1 MRSGLPLTLGA
12 VGALAVAAALSRS
25 GSRAFGRDGHWGRAG
40 AGVLLTTGQRV
51 LVLLRSEEVTEPGTW
66 NLAGGAVDPGE
77 DPLTAGLRELEEE
90 TGLEIDPDDARVQ
103 GSTVWQSPTSNFRY
117 TTSVVRVPA
126 AMERRFINLNWENDD
141 AQWWTAEDLV
151 NHLDDLHPGL
161 RAALPKLLDSAF
173 DDVLPAVMGEIDVPR
188 RPADAPR
195 APDSP
200 AFRRWFKDSAV
211 VWADGSPR
219 AVYHSGHNTD
229 FEVFDRTR
237 QAGRRAWVKI
247 DTLGSWFA
255 SSDQPLYG
263 RSVRGYWLS
272 LQNPKVFAGPGAW
285 RRMYREAEAMAR
297 KPGSAWA
304 TVYEEQQK
312 KGGFPPYDREALK
325 RGIEQIRVLPKAAV
339 TRLAK
344 AYGVDLGHRDLPDA
358 LWSAIATNAV
368 EDYRAAL
375 RRQGHDGI
383 FITGDDFDSN
393 QADAWIALEPT
404 QIKALDNAGT
414 FDPEDPRVSA
424 NRRESRA
431 TVRPPAAFRDLAAW
445 TAWART
451 EGVELRLAK
460 TPSYTVEITDLF
472 ADTTGTGAGTRVME
486 ALVKAADKAGMPL
499 VLHPSSRRNVT
510 FYERFGFVVT
520 GRDGRMRREPKA
532 RGSRATDPTSSPA
545 FQRWFGESAV
555 VDKAGRPLIVY
566 HGSPDVRELV
576 QQGFRKSALRGHSYF
591 ATDRYDMANSYADP
605 HRAMGDYQQVEE
617 GVVPLYL
624 SIQNPMVLDGHGK
637 PWRGTEPAVE
647 QARAAGH
654 DGLIIHHSEDW
665 YHGPPKRK
673 TKPTRANPYP
683 NAGTVYIWFSP
694 TQAKSA
700 ATAPLLSRTD
710 RAPIAGSGPN
720 AGTWNPNDA
729 RLSYNRSAR

>member
-1 MRSGLPLTLGA
+1 MSGVGWTLGA
-12 VGALAVAAALSRS
+12 VGALAATALSRS

-40 AGVLLTTGQRV
+40 AGVLLTTGKKV
-51 LVLLRSEEVTEPGTW
+51 LVLLRSGEVTEPGTW

-90 TGLEIDPDDARVQ
+90 TGLEIDPDDAKVQ
-103 GSTVWQSPTSNFRY
+103 GSSVWQSPTSSFRY

-141 AQWWTAEDLV
+141 AQWWSAEDLV

-161 RAALPKLLDSAF
+161 RAALPKLLDMAF
-173 DDVLPAVMGEIDVPR
+173 DGALPAVMGPLEVPR

-200 AFRRWFKDSAV
+200 AFRRWFKGSAV

-219 AVYHSGHNTD
+219 AVYHSGHDTN

-255 SSDQPLYG
+255 TRPGPLYG
-263 RSVRGYWLS
+263 PSVRAYWLS
-272 LQNPKVFAGPGAW
+272 IQNPKVFAGPGAW

-325 RGIEQIRVLPKAAV
+325 RGIEQIRVLPKASI

-358 LWSAIATNAV
+358 LWTAIAANAV

-375 RRQGHDGI
+375 RRQGYDGVLV
-383 FITGDDFDSN
+383 TGDDFDSN
-393 QADAWIALEPT
+393 QSDAWIALEPT
-404 QIKALDNAGT
+404 QIKSLDNAGT
-414 FDPEDPRVSA
+414 FDPEDARVSA
-424 NRRESRA
+424 NRRGGGSRNA
-431 TVRPPAAFRDLAAW
+431 DLTSTAFR
-445 TAWART
+445 
-451 EGVELRLAK
+451 
-460 TPSYTVEITDLF
+460 
-472 ADTTGTGAGTRVME
+472 
-486 ALVKAADKAGMPL
+486 
-499 VLHPSSRRNVT
+499 
-510 FYERFGFVVT
+510 
-520 GRDGRMRREPKA
+520 
-532 RGSRATDPTSSPA
+532 
-545 FQRWFGESAV
+545 RWFGDSQV
-555 VDKAGRPLIVY
+555 VDKTGRPLIVY
-566 HGSPDVRELV
+566 HGSPDVRDLV
-576 QQGFRKSALRGHSYF
+576 QQGFKKSALRGHSYF

-605 HRAMGDYQQVEE
+605 HRATGDYQQVEE

-624 SIQNPMVLDGHGK
+624 SIQNPMVLDGRGQV
-637 PWRGTEPAVE
+637 WRGTESAVE

-654 DGLIIHHSEDW
+654 DGLILRNSEDW

-673 TKPTRANPYP
+673 AKPTRANPYP

-720 AGTWNPNDA
+720 VGTWDPNDA
-729 RLSYNRSAR
+729 RLSYNRSPR

>member
-12 VGALAVAAALSRS
+12 VGALTIAAALSRS

-40 AGVLLTTGQRV
+40 AGVLLTTGKKA

-77 DPLTAGLRELEEE
+77 DALTAGLRELEEE

-161 RAALPKLLDSAF
+161 RAALPKLLDMAF
-173 DDVLPAVMGEIDVPR
+173 DGALPAVMGTIDVPR

-200 AFRRWFKDSAV
+200 AFQRWFKDSAV

-229 FEVFDRTR
+229 FEVFDRSR

-263 RSVRGYWLS
+263 PRVRAYWLS

-297 KPGSAWA
+297 RPGSAWA
-304 TVYEEQQK
+304 TVYEAQQQ
-312 KGGFPPYDREALK
+312 KGGFPPYDRESLK
-325 RGIEQIRVLPKAAV
+325 RGIEQIRVLPKAAI

-358 LWSAIATNAV
+358 LWTAIAASAV

-414 FDPEDPRVSA
+414 FDPEDSRVSA
-424 NRRESRA
+424 NRR
-431 TVRPPAAFRDLAAW
+431 
-445 TAWART
+445 
-451 EGVELRLAK
+451 
-460 TPSYTVEITDLF
+460 
-472 ADTTGTGAGTRVME
+472 
-486 ALVKAADKAGMPL
+486 
-499 VLHPSSRRNVT
+499 
-510 FYERFGFVVT
+510 
-520 GRDGRMRREPKA
+520 
-532 RGSRATDPTSSPA
+532 GSRATTTTPVVLYHGA
-545 FQRWFGESAV
+545 QRWEGAPEIVAHRKGHAEHGPGIYLTTSYETAARYAKGGGSV
-555 VDKAGRPLIVY
+555 YRMELRPGVRWLQDAKLDKGPVLRWLKGLAR
-566 HGSPDVRELV
+566 
-576 QQGFRKSALRGHSYF
+576 LRGKEKLVAGVERVTARTGDTFPAEILVNQFVNEGAS
-591 ATDRYDMANSYADP
+591 SGP
-605 HRAMGDYQQVEE
+605 HGPALAAFLVEN
-617 GVVPLYL
+617 GVDASLTSPPLFGG
-624 SIQNPMVLDGHGK
+624 SGGAHGED
-637 PWRGTEPAVE
+637 WVVVFNPAVLRSVTKVTARE
-647 QARAAGH
+647 VGKQAPFDLPRV
-654 DGLIIHHSEDW
+654 
-665 YHGPPKRK
+665 
-673 TKPTRANPYP
+673 TR
-683 NAGTVYIWFSP
+683 
-694 TQAKSA
+694 
-700 ATAPLLSRTD
+700 
-710 RAPIAGSGPN
+710 
-720 AGTWNPNDA
+720 
-729 RLSYNRSAR
+729 

>member
-1 MRSGLPLTLGA
+1 MRSGLSLTLGA

-40 AGVLLTTGQRV
+40 AGVLLTTGQKV
-51 LVLLRSEEVTEPGTW
+51 LVLLRSGEVTEPGTW

-90 TGLEIDPDDARVQ
+90 TGLEIDPDDAKVQ
-103 GSTVWQSPTSNFRY
+103 GSHVWQSPTSGFRY

-141 AQWWTAEDLV
+141 AQWWSAEDLV

-161 RAALPKLLDSAF
+161 RAALPKLLDMAF
-173 DDVLPAVMGEIDVPR
+173 DGALPAVMGPIEVPR
-188 RPADAPR
+188 RPVDAPR

-200 AFRRWFKDSAV
+200 AFRRWFKGSAV

-219 AVYHSGHNTD
+219 AVYHSGHDTN

-255 SSDQPLYG
+255 SRPGPLYG
-263 RSVRGYWLS
+263 PSVRAYWLS
-272 LQNPKVFAGPGAW
+272 IQNPKVFAGPGAW

-325 RGIEQIRVLPKAAV
+325 RGIEQIRVLPKASI

-358 LWSAIATNAV
+358 LWTAIAANAV

-375 RRQGHDGI
+375 RRQGYDGVLV
-383 FITGDDFDSN
+383 TGDDFDSN
-393 QADAWIALEPT
+393 QSDAWIALEPT
-404 QIKALDNAGT
+404 QIKSLDNAGT
-414 FDPEDPRVSA
+414 FDPEDARVSA
-424 NRRESRA
+424 NRR
-431 TVRPPAAFRDLAAW
+431 
-445 TAWART
+445 
-451 EGVELRLAK
+451 
-460 TPSYTVEITDLF
+460 
-472 ADTTGTGAGTRVME
+472 
-486 ALVKAADKAGMPL
+486 
-499 VLHPSSRRNVT
+499 
-510 FYERFGFVVT
+510 
-520 GRDGRMRREPKA
+520 
-532 RGSRATDPTSSPA
+532 GSRATDLPSSPA
-545 FQRWFGESAV
+545 FRRWFGASQV
-555 VDKAGRPLIVY
+555 VDGAGRPLIVY

-605 HRAMGDYQQVEE
+605 HRATGDYQQVEE

-624 SIQNPMVLDGHGK
+624 SIQNPMVLDGRGQV
-637 PWRGTEPAVE
+637 WRGTESAVE

-654 DGLIIHHSEDW
+654 DGLILRNSEDW

-673 TKPTRANPYP
+673 AKPTRANPYP

-720 AGTWNPNDA
+720 VGTWDPNDA
-729 RLSYNRSAR
+729 RLSYNRSPR

>member
-1 MRSGLPLTLGA
+1 MRSGLSLTLGA

-40 AGVLLTTGQRV
+40 AGVLLTTGTKV
-51 LVLLRSEEVTEPGTW
+51 LVLLRSGEVTEPGTW

-77 DPLTAGLRELEEE
+77 DALTAGLRELEEE
-90 TGLEIDPDDARVQ
+90 TGLEIDPDDAKVQ
-103 GSTVWQSPTSNFRY
+103 GSSVWQSPTSSFRY

-126 AMERRFINLNWENDD
+126 AMERRVIDLNWENDD

-173 DDVLPAVMGEIDVPR
+173 DGALPAVMGPLDVPR

-255 SSDQPLYG
+255 TRPGPLYG
-263 RSVRGYWLS
+263 PSVRAYWLS
-272 LQNPKVFAGPGAW
+272 IQNPKVFAGPGAW

-358 LWSAIATNAV
+358 LWTAIAKDAV

-375 RRQGHDGI
+375 RRQGHDGVLL
-383 FITGDDFDSN
+383 TGDDFDSN

-424 NRRESRA
+424 NRR
-431 TVRPPAAFRDLAAW
+431 
-445 TAWART
+445 
-451 EGVELRLAK
+451 
-460 TPSYTVEITDLF
+460 
-472 ADTTGTGAGTRVME
+472 
-486 ALVKAADKAGMPL
+486 
-499 VLHPSSRRNVT
+499 
-510 FYERFGFVVT
+510 
-520 GRDGRMRREPKA
+520 
-532 RGSRATDPTSSPA
+532 GSRATDPTSTPA
-545 FQRWFGESAV
+545 FRRWFGASKV
-555 VDKAGRPLIVY
+555 VDGAGRPLIVY

-605 HRAMGDYQQVEE
+605 HRATGDYQQVEE

-624 SIQNPMVLDGHGK
+624 SIQNPMVLDGRGQV
-637 PWRGTEPAVE
+637 WRGTESAVE

-654 DGLIIHHSEDW
+654 DGLILRNSEDW

-673 TKPTRANPYP
+673 AKPTRANPYP

-720 AGTWNPNDA
+720 AGTWDPNDA
-729 RLSYNRSAR
+729 RLSANRSAR